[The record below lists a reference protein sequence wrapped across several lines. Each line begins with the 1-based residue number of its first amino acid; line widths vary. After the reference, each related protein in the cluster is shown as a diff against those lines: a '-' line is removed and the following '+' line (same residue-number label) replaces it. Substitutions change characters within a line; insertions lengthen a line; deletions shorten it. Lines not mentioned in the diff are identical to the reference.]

1 MDGTAQ
7 NQEISGEIQP
17 PVLRDVVDG
26 VATLTLNDPRRL
38 NALAEGMLAA
48 VTEEMTALAADTSIR
63 AIIIRGAGKHFCAG
77 HDLRQMSAHRADADG
92 GHAYFEE
99 LFEACSTMMLSFVR
113 APQPVIAEVTGVAT
127 AAGCQ
132 MVAAC
137 DLAVAAASAR
147 FATSGVN
154 LGLFCSTPMVPLS
167 RAVPRKAAFEML
179 VTGEFIAA
187 DEALRLGLINR
198 IAADD
203 AVGAETM
210 ALAKKIVGQSP
221 AAIRLGKKAFYE
233 QLEMPLE
240 DAYRHGAKTMA
251 ENMMARDAECGIG
264 AFLDKKPHPEWTGE

>member
-7 NQEISGEIQP
+7 NQEISGEIQA
-17 PVLRDVVDG
+17 PVLREVSEG

-48 VTEEMTALAADTSIR
+48 VTEEMTTLAADTSIR

-77 HDLRQMSAHRADADG
+77 HDLRQMSAHRADEDG

-99 LFEACSTMMLSFVR
+99 LFEACSTMMLSFVS

-198 IAADD
+198 VAADD

-210 ALAKKIVGQSP
+210 ALAKKIAGQSP
-221 AAIRLGKKAFYE
+221 AAIRFGKKAFYE

>member
-1 MDGTAQ
+1 M
-7 NQEISGEIQP
+7 
-17 PVLRDVVDG
+17 
-26 VATLTLNDPRRL
+26 
-38 NALAEGMLAA
+38 
-48 VTEEMTALAADTSIR
+48 
-63 AIIIRGAGKHFCAG
+63 
-77 HDLRQMSAHRADADG
+77 
-92 GHAYFEE
+92 
-99 LFEACSTMMLSFVR
+99 
-113 APQPVIAEVTGVAT
+113 IAEVTGVAT

-198 IAADD
+198 VAADD

-210 ALAKKIVGQSP
+210 ALAKKIAGQSP
-221 AAIRLGKKAFYE
+221 AAIRFGKKAFYE